1 MPTSAKLPSSSR
13 SSDAAS
19 WNGPGSRASPAGTN
33 TSRTAAACSR
43 ATISSDVGAVAHQAR
58 RQVRHDRVALARQP
72 LDHGQRGVEPL
83 GRRRRHG
90 HLDLARHVRE
100 HLLLDPVD
108 RQDLVARV
116 LEQRDQ
122 AESVTVCSSVK
133 VSITWLPPTRPM
145 PLSVPARPPNGRC
158 ASQ

>member
-19 WNGPGSRASPAGTN
+19 GNGPGSFASPAGTN
-33 TSRTAAACSR
+33 TSRTAGGVQPR
-43 ATISSDVGAVAHQAR
+43 HDLLHVGAVAHQAR
-58 RQVRHDRVALARQP
+58 RQVRHDRVALPRQP

-100 HLLLDPVD
+100 HLLLDPLD

-122 AESVTVCSSVK
+122 ADSVTVCSSVK
-133 VSITWLPPTRPM
+133 ASITWLPPTRPM